1 MTAGEIKSISNSRF
15 PSLPEK
21 GKGLRPYRKMVF
33 RDASRL
39 FLVLIFSVLATASWA
54 QKNKTQLQ
62 REKQK
67 NIAKIKETERILDET
82 SRKKKNSLGELTALN
97 ERIQQQESLIS
108 QIKNEVELL
117 EQDIQENNGILTA
130 LEKDLAKLKEEFAA
144 MLFEAQKANEGLTKL
159 SFLFSAESFNQMLM
173 RLKYMEQYSQAR
185 KEQAAAIAVVQDQ
198 LTDQVKEI
206 EKKKAEKNTL
216 LAEETNENNQ
226 LVSLKQ
232 KKRTVVRSLEKEE
245 KSLRNDLEDTRKAIA
260 KLDRLIND
268 LVKEEMERAA
278 REAKANTNTGKP
290 SVSVVLSNDF
300 EGNKNKFAWPV
311 SGFISQK
318 FGKQQHPVLPHVVI
332 QNDGINIQTKEAEV
346 VKSIFEGEV
355 RRVAYIP
362 AIGTSV
368 IINHGDY
375 FSVYTGLKDVYVK
388 MGQKVGSRQ
397 DLGVVQA
404 NAEGISEL
412 RFQIRKNIV
421 ALNPEEWLGN

>member
-1 MTAGEIKSISNSRF
+1 MTAGK
-15 PSLPEK
+15 
-21 GKGLRPYRKMVF
+21 RKY
-33 RDASRL
+33 

-97 ERIQQQESLIS
+97 ERIQQQESLIN
-108 QIKNEVELL
+108 QIKNEIELL
-117 EQDIQENNGILTA
+117 DQDIQENNGILTA

-144 MLFEAQKANEGLTKL
+144 LLFEAQKANEGLTKL
-159 SFLFSAESFNQMLM
+159 AFLFSAESFNQMLM

-185 KEQAAAIAVVQDQ
+185 KEQAAAIALVQGQ
-198 LTDQVKEI
+198 LSEQVKEI

-260 KLDRLIND
+260 KLDKLISD

-278 REAKANTNTGKP
+278 REAKANTKTGKP

-388 MGQKVGSRQ
+388 MGQKVGSQQ

>member
-1 MTAGEIKSISNSRF
+1 MTAGKYKLYVI
-15 PSLPEK
+15 
-21 GKGLRPYRKMVF
+21 
-33 RDASRL
+33 
-39 FLVLIFSVLATASWA
+39 LIFSVLTCTTWA
-54 QKNKTQLQ
+54 QKNKAQLQ

-97 ERIQQQESLIS
+97 ERIQQQESLIT

-130 LEKDLAKLKEEFAA
+130 LEKDLARLKEEFAA

-185 KEQAAAIAVVQDQ
+185 KEQAAAIAAVQGQ

-206 EKKKAEKNTL
+206 EKKKSEKNTL
-216 LAEETNENNQ
+216 LAEEVSENNQ

-260 KLDRLIND
+260 KLDKLISD

-278 REAKANTNTGKP
+278 REAKANTNAGKP
-290 SVSVVLSNDF
+290 SVSVALSHDF

-311 SGFISQK
+311 NGFISQK

-388 MGQKVGSRQ
+388 MGQKVGSQQ

-421 ALNPEEWLGN
+421 ALNPEDWLGN

>member
-1 MTAGEIKSISNSRF
+1 MTAGK
-15 PSLPEK
+15 
-21 GKGLRPYRKMVF
+21 RKF
-33 RDASRL
+33 
-39 FLVLIFSVLATASWA
+39 FIVLIFSVLATASWA

-82 SRKKKNSLGELTALN
+82 SRKKKNSIGELTALN
-97 ERIQQQESLIS
+97 ERIQQQESLIN

-185 KEQAAAIAVVQDQ
+185 KEQAAAIAVVQGQ
-198 LTDQVKEI
+198 LTDQLKEI

-216 LAEETNENNQ
+216 LAEEVNENNQ

-260 KLDRLIND
+260 KLDKLISD

-278 REAKANTNTGKP
+278 REAKANTKTGKP

-388 MGQKVGSRQ
+388 MGQKVGSQQ

-421 ALNPEEWLGN
+421 ALNPEDWLGN